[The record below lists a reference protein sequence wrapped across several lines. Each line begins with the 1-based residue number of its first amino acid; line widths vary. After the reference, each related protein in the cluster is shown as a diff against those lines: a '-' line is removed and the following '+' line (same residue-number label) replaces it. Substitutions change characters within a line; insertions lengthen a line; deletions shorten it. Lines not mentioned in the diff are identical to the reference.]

1 MPYNW
6 ESLQKGLDKWNINL
20 NAEQYDKLGRFYE
33 LLIETNKVM
42 NLTAV
47 TEFEDVCT
55 KHFLDSIAMLHI
67 NQKLEIP
74 TQGKSLIDVGCGA
87 GFPGMV
93 LKIAEP
99 ELNIVLM
106 DALQKRVGFLNK
118 VISELKLNVSRE
130 TYIGAIHGRAEELC
144 NAEKLRNAKKSRNAA
159 KNSNTEKLYN
169 SEKVDFGKNMQNKND
184 KTKSDN
190 IESII
195 TEKAYR
201 ESFDFATARAVAKLS
216 VLCEYCLPFVKK
228 GGYFI
233 SYKTVESDDEIKSA
247 ESACT
252 LLGGKIER
260 VEDYILPGTD
270 INRRLI
276 YIKKIRATDKKYPR
290 ASAIMAKKPL

>member
-6 ESLQKGLDKWNINL
+6 ERLQKGLDKWNISL

-74 TQGKSLIDVGCGA
+74 TQGKRLIDVGCGA

-144 NAEKLRNAKKSRNAA
+144 NAEKLRNAKNHAMQKKTAIRKSCIMP
-159 KNSNTEKLYN
+159 KKWISV
-169 SEKVDFGKNMQNKND
+169 KVCRI
-184 KTKSDN
+184 KTTKQSL
-190 IESII
+190 I
-195 TEKAYR
+195 AL
-201 ESFDFATARAVAKLS
+201 RA
-216 VLCEYCLPFVKK
+216 
-228 GGYFI
+228 
-233 SYKTVESDDEIKSA
+233 
-247 ESACT
+247 
-252 LLGGKIER
+252 
-260 VEDYILPGTD
+260 
-270 INRRLI
+270 
-276 YIKKIRATDKKYPR
+276 
-290 ASAIMAKKPL
+290 